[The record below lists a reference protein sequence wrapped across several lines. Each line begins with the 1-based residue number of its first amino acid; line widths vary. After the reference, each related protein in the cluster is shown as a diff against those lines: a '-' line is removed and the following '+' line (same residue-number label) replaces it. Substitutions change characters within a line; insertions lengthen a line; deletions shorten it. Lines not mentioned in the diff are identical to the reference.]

1 MKPQR
6 GFTAERALAQHCAE
20 LLRPPPPCDELLG
33 RLDSAAALLA
43 EALAE
48 ALTPLLGHDRPQI
61 ACEPVAQGDGQA
73 LRAGLAPLAA
83 FSLLQVGPEKLPV
96 LVASDGAAVLRMVDR
111 AFGGRGTAPDPLPDT
126 LPLSAELMIAR
137 LETIFIAALDA
148 AWRLGGADAVTPAGR
163 SSDLGALAEFPADA
177 DLAIL
182 RLSVTEA
189 SGLQW
194 PLALAL
200 PVAAIPGLTA
210 QGPRSRPAGEVRRS
224 LPNPADQPYGQLPL
238 TLRAVLVDMA
248 LPVSAVARLVPGQ
261 VLPVSV
267 ARNVPLRIGR
277 QTIAHGTIGALDE
290 QVAVQISS
298 AF

>member
-1 MKPQR
+1 MKPLR

-20 LLRPPPPCDELLG
+20 LLRPPPPSDELLG
-33 RLDSAAALLA
+33 RLDTAAPLLA
-43 EALAE
+43 EALAD
-48 ALTPLLGHDRPQI
+48 AFAPLLGSDRPQI
-61 ACEPVAQGDGQA
+61 GCEPVSQGDGQT

-96 LVASDGAAVLRMVDR
+96 LVACDGAAVLRMVDR
-111 AFGGRGTAPDPLPDT
+111 AFGGRGTAPDPLPEA
-126 LPLSAELMIAR
+126 LPLSAELMIGR

-148 AWRLGGADAVTPAGR
+148 AWRLGGTDAIAVGGR
-163 SSDLGALAEFPADA
+163 SGDLGVLAEFPADA

-194 PLALAL
+194 PVFIAL
-200 PVAAIPGLTA
+200 PIAAIPGLTA
-210 QGPRSRPAGEVRRS
+210 QGPRSRAAGEVRRS
-224 LPNPADQPYGQLPL
+224 IPNPADQPYGGLPL

-248 LPVSAVARLVPGQ
+248 LPVSAVARLSPGQ
-261 VLPVSV
+261 VLPVMV
-267 ARNVPLRIGR
+267 ARNVPLRIGH